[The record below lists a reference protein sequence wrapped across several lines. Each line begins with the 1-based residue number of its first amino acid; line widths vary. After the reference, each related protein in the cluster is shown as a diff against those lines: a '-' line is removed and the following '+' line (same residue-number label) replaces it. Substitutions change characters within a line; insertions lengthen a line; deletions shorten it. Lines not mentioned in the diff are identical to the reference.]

1 MWVATADL
9 VEGVEAAAL
18 AATSCSLHS
27 PVERCGHNYRVVNH
41 LITSQILFVRDV
53 RIF

>member
-9 VEGVEAAAL
+9 VEEVEAAAL

-27 PVERCGHNYRVVNH
+27 PVERCGHKLSSREPSDYESNP
-41 LITSQILFVRDV
+41 VRS
-53 RIF
+53 